1 MAGKQSSL
9 GIAAL
14 LAGVVLFATS
24 GASMAGTSAPFYF
37 VDQNGNQQ
45 SLYTDTRCNGVR
57 GDCVGFGKYCGTSY
71 YSSSYTLKQAKK
83 DWAYRGY
90 IGIRQ
95 NSGKY
100 QVICKLE
107 K

>member
-1 MAGKQSSL
+1 MTKKQSSL
-9 GIAAL
+9 AIVAV
-14 LAGVVLFATS
+14 LAGVALFTAPGVS
-24 GASMAGTSAPFYF
+24 IAGTSAPFYF

-57 GDCVGFGKYCGTSY
+57 GDCVGFGKYCGNSY
-71 YSSSYTLKQAKK
+71 YSSSYTLKQGKK